1 MANKNK
7 NKNELVNTD
16 DDPTA
21 ELEALVLPRADVAEE
36 SEAAATTSGYAQRSA
51 RAEVDEATDFKVHAE
66 ALTGSEAVD
75 RLQFDMEVLRAK
87 WQGLSTEIEA
97 REAQADTL
105 TRDLQNARQA
115 LQRSER
121 NVAERDQQI
130 ELLQSRLS
138 KRDEDFFTLEK
149 ELKELQQATAEN
161 LPPELPRNDE
171 KLALQAGQL
180 ASSLLENRELK
191 KQLLKIEDYADDLRS
206 KLQASET
213 AATKRSND
221 AHALEQLLDN
231 AKIELATLREE
242 LDIASG
248 KHRDLE
254 ARLAELHTI
263 HADEIRMIRFE
274 LGNAQETLSQ
284 RELVAEQ
291 LATDLYQT
299 RGQRESLQSKL
310 EKAEEKN
317 QARIAELDKENR
329 KLRLE
334 NEAMKEKLQSKSE
347 AINSLLAEL
356 AKTAKPAPAEST
368 ADEIP
373 ADAEEPETTERGER
387 VTRLLVGH
395 IDGQELRFPLFKDR
409 LTIGRTEKNDIQLK
423 SRHIS
428 RRHAV
433 VVTER
438 DVTRLIDWGSKN
450 GIFVNSKR
458 VKEHFLKNGDLVSVG
473 TAEFRYEERPKRD
486 SLKNLSG

>member
-161 LPPELPRNDE
+161 LLPELPRNDE

-213 AATKRSND
+213 AATKRS
-221 AHALEQLLDN
+221 
-231 AKIELATLREE
+231 
-242 LDIASG
+242 S
-248 KHRDLE
+248 
-254 ARLAELHTI
+254 
-263 HADEIRMIRFE
+263 
-274 LGNAQETLSQ
+274 
-284 RELVAEQ
+284 
-291 LATDLYQT
+291 
-299 RGQRESLQSKL
+299 
-310 EKAEEKN
+310 
-317 QARIAELDKENR
+317 
-329 KLRLE
+329 
-334 NEAMKEKLQSKSE
+334 
-347 AINSLLAEL
+347 
-356 AKTAKPAPAEST
+356 
-368 ADEIP
+368 
-373 ADAEEPETTERGER
+373 
-387 VTRLLVGH
+387 
-395 IDGQELRFPLFKDR
+395 
-409 LTIGRTEKNDIQLK
+409 
-423 SRHIS
+423 
-428 RRHAV
+428 
-433 VVTER
+433 
-438 DVTRLIDWGSKN
+438 
-450 GIFVNSKR
+450 
-458 VKEHFLKNGDLVSVG
+458 
-473 TAEFRYEERPKRD
+473 
-486 SLKNLSG
+486 